1 MYKGLIKNIFF
12 DFDGVIL
19 DSVDCKTKAFKSMY
33 QKYGHKIAKEVEA
46 YHLLHGGV
54 SRFEKFKFWHKE
66 HLGIDITQKELEE
79 LSNEFSN
86 LVVDKVV
93 MSKEINGSLNFIKQ
107 KSKQYKFWI
116 ITGTPTNE
124 IKRITDQLN
133 ITKHFLGIHGSP
145 EKKKHWVNYLIN
157 KFNLNPSETLFLGD
171 ATTDFEAAQ
180 WGNLHF
186 ALLKAKYN
194 KLLFE
199 SIDVPRFSTFDELKI
214 LLDGEI

>member
-1 MYKGLIKNIFF
+1 MYRGLIKNIFF

-33 QKYGHKIAKEVEA
+33 QKYGNKIAKEVEA

-54 SRFEKFKFWHKE
+54 SRFEKFKYWHKE
-66 HLGIDITQKELEE
+66 HLGIDITQKELKE

-93 MSKEINGSLNFIKQ
+93 MSKEIKGSINFIKQ
-107 KSKQYKFWI
+107 KSKQYKCWI

-124 IKRITDQLN
+124 IKRITNQLN
-133 ITKHFLGIHGSP
+133 ITKYFFGIHGSP
-145 EKKKHWVNYLIN
+145 EKKKHWVNYLLN
-157 KFNLNPSETLFLGD
+157 EFNLNPSETLFLGD
-171 ATTDFEAAQ
+171 AKTDFEAAQ

-186 ALLKAKYN
+186 ALRQAKYN

-199 SIDVPRFSTFDELKI
+199 SIDIPRFNTFDELNI